1 LLRARSYPNA
11 CIKLVICQAS
21 KVSNSQNLDEIAMAL
36 DRVKNSSSTNN
47 FRCYS
52 MSEINPRVAFFL
64 GSFGGGGIER
74 IMAHLAHNFVK
85 LGVNIDLILNRS
97 DPTHLWRMPAATRV
111 IDLKAP
117 NLYSSIPGLV
127 RYIQQ
132 ERPDALLATDHY
144 LNEVALLSKRLSG
157 VPLRVV
163 VAEHNQLSKTARN
176 TTELKRRLAPLFT
189 RYLYPGADGIVAVSD
204 GVARDLSATAGIPL
218 HRIQTIYNPVIEP
231 AMLSSAKESPAH
243 PWFTSGS
250 IPTILGVGKLEPQK
264 DFPNLIRAFAKV
276 RQHQPARLVIL
287 GWGPDLPQLKAL
299 VQELGLD
306 ADVDFPGYVQNP
318 YAYMARANVFV
329 LSSAWEGLPT
339 VLIEAMALDTPVV
352 STDCDSGP
360 AEILADGRYGYLTSV
375 GDSDALA
382 DAILQVLSGHF
393 KPVEP
398 AWLEQFGLETAT
410 RKYLNI
416 LGIHQTD

>member
-1 LLRARSYPNA
+1 MLPSKQSFVKYQKLGNRS
-11 CIKLVICQAS
+11 KLESIETTVDLVENILS
-21 KVSNSQNLDEIAMAL
+21 SNNC
-36 DRVKNSSSTNN
+36 RG
-47 FRCYS
+47 YS
-52 MSEINPRVAFFL
+52 MSKINPRVAFFL

-85 LGVNIDLILNRS
+85 LGVNIDLILNRD

-111 IDLKAP
+111 INLKAP

-189 RYLYPGADGIVAVSD
+189 RYLYPWADGIVAVSH

-231 AMLSSAKESPAH
+231 AMLASAKESPEH
-243 PWFTSGS
+243 PWFTTESGS

-276 RQHQPARLVIL
+276 RQHQQARLVIL

-318 YAYMARANVFV
+318 YAYMARSSVFV

-339 VLIEAMALDTPVV
+339 VAIEAMALGTPVV
-352 STDCDSGP
+352 STDCQSGP
-360 AEILADGRYGYLTSV
+360 AEILADGKYGYLTPV
-375 GDSDALA
+375 GDSEALA
-382 DAILQVLSGHF
+382 EAILQVLAGNQ
-393 KPVEP
+393 KQIDPD
-398 AWLEQFGLETAT
+398 WLNQFGLESAT
-410 RKYLNI
+410 SKYLDI
-416 LGIHQTD
+416 LGISKIQPAIKA